1 MAQVEFKYKG
11 ISIVIKFKE
20 NEIMKNIIEEFVQKA
35 RIVEKNNIYFLYDGK
50 ADIKTEENLPFLEV
64 LIQWIKIKK
73 R

>member
-1 MAQVEFKYKG
+1 MAQVEFKYTG

-35 RIVEKNNIYFLYDGK
+35 RIVKKNNIYFLYDWK
-50 ADIKTEENLPFLEV
+50 ADIKTKENLPFLEV